1 MNAGATPRQ
10 RSRVKHHK
18 KLAIRAGGGHPRGIN
33 SVIGAATIRAALEGM
48 EVVGVR
54 DGFERLMCGDV
65 EHITPLTIDAVSR
78 IHFRGGSHI
87 GISRANP
94 TEDPKHLESVVIS
107 LLRLDVTGLLTIGG
121 DDTAYSA
128 MKVEERAGGRIHVV
142 HVPKTIDN
150 DLDLPAT
157 VDTFGFQTAR
167 HHGAEIVKNLMVDAK
182 TTSRWYFVI
191 TMGRKAGHLAL
202 GIGKAAG
209 ATLTLIPE
217 EFPKPLRL
225 KTIVDTLVGA
235 MIKRLSY
242 GRRDGVVMIGE
253 GVVVDVDP
261 QDLSVLNDVERDAH
275 GNIRIAEVNIGEI
288 LKARVAARLK
298 DLGMKATLVAKN
310 IGYELRCTDP
320 IPYDMEYTRDLGY
333 CAAKYLLAG
342 GNAAMI
348 SVRGGHFVPIPFAA
362 LLDAEA
368 GGARIRLDDPQ
379 PPRYA
384 IERQYLIGLRHDGF
398 DDPHE
403 VAKRA
408 ATVGIPLEEFRRQ
421 FEYLIDFEPPP

>member
-1 MNAGATPRQ
+1 
-10 RSRVKHHK
+10 V
-18 KLAIRAGGGHPRGIN
+18 GGGPAPGIN

-48 EVVGVR
+48 EVIGVR
-54 DGFERLMCGDV
+54 DGFERLMHGDI
-65 EHITPLTIDAVSR
+65 EHIMPLTIDVVSR

-94 TEDPKHLESVVIS
+94 TSDPQHLENVVIS
-107 LLRLDVTGLLTIGG
+107 LLRLDVTRLLTIGG

-128 MKVEERAGGRIHVV
+128 MKLEERARGRIHVV

-150 DLDLPAT
+150 DLDLPPT

-167 HHGAEIVKNLMVDAK
+167 HYGADIVKNLMVDAK

-225 KTIVDTLVGA
+225 HTIVDTLVGA
-235 MIKRLSY
+235 IIKRLSY
-242 GRRDGVVMIGE
+242 GRRDGVAMIAE
-253 GVVVDVDP
+253 GVVLDVEP
-261 QDLSVLNDVERDAH
+261 NDLASLHEVERDAH
-275 GNIRIAEVNIGEI
+275 GNLRIAEVNIGEI
-288 LKARVAARLK
+288 LKAQVAARLK
-298 DLGMKATLVAKN
+298 GLGMKATLVAKN
-310 IGYELRCTDP
+310 IGYELRCADP

-333 CAAKYLLAG
+333 CAAKFLLAG

-348 SVRGGHFVPIPFAA
+348 SMQGGHFVPIPFAS
-362 LLDAEA
+362 LIDS
-368 GGARIRLDDPQ
+368 GTGRARIRLVDTHST
-379 PPRYA
+379 RYA
-384 IERQYLIGLRHDGF
+384 IARRYMIRLRRDDF
-398 DDPHE
+398 EDPHE
-403 VAKRA
+403 LAKFA

-421 FEYLIDFEPPP
+421 FEYLVHDEPPPLMVDAEGESSR